1 MSAKNIE
8 VNTGVLRNDVDVIA
22 GQLEKILGNV
32 DKLSAILGELEDM
45 WEGDAKQAFSGAV
58 RDDLGRLKELVKT
71 IQDLTQRTS
80 DARQEYDKCEDAVS
94 QIVSSI
100 RV

>member
-8 VNTGVLRNDVDVIA
+8 VNTGVLRNDVDVITA
-22 GQLEKILGNV
+22 ELEKVLRNA
-32 DKLSAILGELEDM
+32 DQLSAILGELEGM
-45 WEGDAKQAFSGAV
+45 WEGNAKQAFSGAV
-58 RDDLGRLKELVKT
+58 RDDLGRLKELVKA

-80 DARQEYDKCEDAVS
+80 DVRQEYDKCENAVS

>member
-1 MSAKNIE
+1 MQIKNIE
-8 VNTGVLRNDVDVIA
+8 VNTATLRSDVSVIMTE
-22 GQLEKILGNV
+22 LERIRKNS
-32 DKLSAILGELEDM
+32 DQLSAILSELDGM
-45 WEGDAKQAFSGAV
+45 WEGNAKQAFSSAV
-58 RDDLGRLKELVKT
+58 RDDLGRLRELVKA

-80 DARQEYDKCEDAVS
+80 DAREEYDKCENGVS

>member
-22 GQLEKILGNV
+22 TELDKILKNA
-32 DKLSAILGELEDM
+32 DQLSAILGELEGM
-45 WEGDAKQAFSGAV
+45 WEGNAKQAFSAAV
-58 RDDLGRLKELVKT
+58 RDDLGRLRELVKA

-80 DARQEYDKCEDAVS
+80 DARQEYDKCENAVS